1 MSVLQRGF
9 ESRLLPLIELTRFDD
24 NPKNWPDFIQSFK
37 EQVYCKISLSDTF
50 RMNFLLILFDGKV
63 KILVTAVDK
72 NGIFHTSAL
81 KSLEWDFGNT
91 YAVAYLKL
99 RKILDFP

>member
-1 MSVLQRGF
+1 MN
-9 ESRLLPLIELTRFDD
+9 LL
-24 NPKNWPDFIQSFK
+24 
-37 EQVYCKISLSDTF
+37 
-50 RMNFLLILFDGKV
+50 LLLFDGKV